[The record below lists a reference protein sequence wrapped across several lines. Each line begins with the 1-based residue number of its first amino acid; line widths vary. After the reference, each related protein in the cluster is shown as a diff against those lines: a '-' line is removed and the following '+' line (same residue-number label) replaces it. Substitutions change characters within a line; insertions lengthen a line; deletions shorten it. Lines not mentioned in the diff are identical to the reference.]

1 MTPAVPSICPAPVQ
15 VALQERDAVQQR
27 CVGLQRQL
35 EEAGQKAVLEMSHV
49 EARVRAT
56 LQKKDE
62 QMAALRE
69 QVIPNCQRQN
79 WAAFGN
85 PI

>member
-1 MTPAVPSICPAPVQ
+1 M
-15 VALQERDAVQQR
+15 QQR

-35 EEAGQKAVLEMSHV
+35 EEAGQKAVLDMSHV

-62 QMAALRE
+62 QMAALRD
-69 QVIPNCQRQN
+69 QVILICQGQN
-79 WAAFGN
+79 WAALGN
-85 PI
+85 PLRADLSLACHLH

>member
-1 MTPAVPSICPAPVQ
+1 M
-15 VALQERDAVQQR
+15 QQR

-69 QVIPNCQRQN
+69 QVIHICQGQD
-79 WAAFGN
+79 WEAVGD